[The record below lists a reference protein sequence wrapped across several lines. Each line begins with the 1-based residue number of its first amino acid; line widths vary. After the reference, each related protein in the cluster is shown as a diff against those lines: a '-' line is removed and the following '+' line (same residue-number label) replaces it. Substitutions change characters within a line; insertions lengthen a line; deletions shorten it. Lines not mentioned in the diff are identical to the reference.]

1 MSEKRAKYGNIKV
14 VVDGI
19 KFDSK
24 LEAKRYGELKLLERS
39 GEIEAFE
46 LQVKYPLIVNGVKIC
61 TYICDFLVKYPN
73 GKWVI
78 EDTKGVLTP
87 DFKLKMK
94 LMKAIHGIDISLV
107 KR

>member
-1 MSEKRAKYGNIKV
+1 MKKQSKYKNVKT

-24 LEAKRYGELKLLERS
+24 LEAKRYGSLKLLKAA
-39 GEIEAFE
+39 GEIESFE
-46 LQVKYPLIVNGVKIC
+46 LQKRYPLVVNGVKIC
-61 TYICDFLVKYPN
+61 TYVCDFVVNYPN
-73 GKWVI
+73 GARVI

-94 LMKAIHGIDISLV
+94 LMKAIYNIDIQLI
-107 KR
+107 KK